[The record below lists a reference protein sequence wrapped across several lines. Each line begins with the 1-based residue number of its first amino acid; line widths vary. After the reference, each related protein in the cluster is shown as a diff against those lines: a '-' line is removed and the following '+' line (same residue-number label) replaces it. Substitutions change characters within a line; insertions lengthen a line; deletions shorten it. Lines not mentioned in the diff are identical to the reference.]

1 MRLLLPLLLLLVSFA
16 GGAEGFVVVCPIN
29 GMVDDG
35 MRVFVERVVREAKGA
50 QAIIFEVDTPG
61 GRIDSAINISNAIIG
76 TPIRTIAFIK
86 GMGAISAGA
95 LISYSCDDLIMAP
108 EANIGT
114 ATPVL
119 ATTEGMLPTGE
130 KEVSYMRAR
139 MRSLAERKNRNPAI
153 AEAMVDK
160 DIELHAYTDAQGQLQ
175 IYAVY
180 TGGSLEPPATPEL
193 NQPRGQG
200 EINPSEVIRRV
211 FDLSL
216 ADSRLWA
223 QLQSAAP
230 TASAPVA
237 GPRPQGEIIL
247 PAGKLLTLTAQ
258 EALRYGL
265 IPAIANDLQG
275 VLTQYGYQ
283 GAAVRRLDMSAGE
296 RIFRW
301 LTNPVV
307 AGLLLMLGI
316 GGIYLE
322 IKTPGF
328 GAPGIVGIICLTLF
342 FGAHLVIGI
351 ADWFDVILVATGLV
365 LIAIEIFV
373 LPGFGFVG
381 AAGILCLLVGL
392 YMTLTTAPIP
402 EFSWEYDRM
411 ADAMKSLLIATLSLG
426 LLIYATWRFL
436 PKTAMYGRLVLTHQQ
451 FQDRGYA
458 VQSEVEETATLG
470 QHGVAVSMLR
480 PAGRGRFGDKT
491 IQVVS
496 RAEYIEPGTPIVIVQ
511 VDGNRY
517 VVDRLEEQ
525 T

>member
-1 MRLLLPLLLLLVSFA
+1 MRLVLPLVLLLGVFA
-16 GGAEGFVVVCPIN
+16 GRSDGFVVVCPIH
-29 GMVDDG
+29 GVVDDG
-35 MRVFVERVVREAKGA
+35 MRVFVERVIRESGGA

-61 GRIDSAINISNAIIG
+61 GRIDSAIDISNAIVG
-76 TPIRTIAFIK
+76 TPVRTIAYIK

-95 LISYSCDDLIMAP
+95 LISYSCDDLIMSA
-108 EANIGT
+108 EADIGA
-114 ATPVL
+114 ATPVQ
-119 ATTEGMLPTGE
+119 ATAEGVLPTGE

-139 MRSLAERKNRNPAI
+139 MRSLAERKGRNPAL

-180 TGGSLEPPATPEL
+180 TGGRLEPPKTPEAS
-193 NQPRGQG
+193 QPQRPG
-200 EINPSEVIRRV
+200 EIDPAEVIRRV

-216 ADSRLWA
+216 GDGRLRA
-223 QLQSAAP
+223 QVDGGSAAGP
-230 TASAPVA
+230 APVA

-258 EALRYGL
+258 EALHYGL
-265 IPAIANDLQG
+265 IPAIVKDFQG
-275 VLTQYGYQ
+275 VLSQYGFED
-283 GAAVRRLDMSAGE
+283 AEVRRLEM
-296 RIFRW
+296 
-301 LTNPVV
+301 
-307 AGLLLMLGI
+307 
-316 GGIYLE
+316 
-322 IKTPGF
+322 
-328 GAPGIVGIICLTLF
+328 
-342 FGAHLVIGI
+342 
-351 ADWFDVILVATGLV
+351 ADWFDVILVVSGLA

-436 PKTAMYGRLVLTHQQ
+436 PQTAMYGRLVQTHEQLQ
-451 FQDRGYA
+451 ERGYV
-458 VQSEVEETATLG
+458 VQSEVEESAALG
-470 QHGVAVSMLR
+470 QRGVALSMLR
-480 PAGRGRFGDKT
+480 PAGRGRFGEKT
-491 IQVVS
+491 LQVVS